1 MFALLSPPSRYNR
14 KPRCGEAAGG
24 VAPHGARLGTLAPEV
39 APEPVCRAVPLVS
52 PAPPKGG
59 ASPRR
64 KTGILE
70 QTILCPEGCPA
81 CGRMSS
87 GILGLYYMPTTPMP
101 KL

>member
-39 APEPVCRAVPLVS
+39 APEPVCRAVPLS
-52 PAPPKGG
+52 ARGT
-59 ASPRR
+59 
-64 KTGILE
+64 TGILE
-70 QTILCPEGCPA
+70 QTILCPA
-81 CGRMSS
+81 CGRMFS
-87 GILGLYYMPTTPMP
+87 GILGLYYMPTTTATP